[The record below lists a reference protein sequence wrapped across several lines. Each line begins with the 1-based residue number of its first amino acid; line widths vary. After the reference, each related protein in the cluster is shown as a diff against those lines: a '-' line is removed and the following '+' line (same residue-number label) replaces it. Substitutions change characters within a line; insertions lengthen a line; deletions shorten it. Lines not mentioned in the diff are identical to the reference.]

1 MFLSAHKTRVLALFI
16 LWFLV
21 IFGPV
26 LDFGIGP
33 FSDVSFLISVFVV
46 VFGFHIHV
54 PRFYVFLAMLLIA
67 ISALALFTAI
77 FFDSS
82 ELEIGLRAILRPVRT
97 LIVMFAVVILAHF
110 SNRTFLNMPPGGD
123 IVDIYFRA
131 LGLIYV
137 AIALHG
143 LIMVFQFL
151 YPDFRDFIYSFTMA
165 KYQLEFYQNFR
176 MAGLSGAGGAQ
187 VSFVQGLGFCLGA
200 FLWTKSRAKKTI
212 IFLNVILVLSVI
224 LSGRSGL
231 IPIILVTLFIF
242 INNLIL
248 LLNGGVIKKEF
259 FSVKMFLGLFL
270 LGLLSVFGLFR
281 LLENEYLVIA
291 LERTFATFISY
302 SETGEFSDNT
312 LVALSNMFILPADFF
327 HILFGKASYLEN
339 NTYYDLNTDIGYF
352 RIIWGYGVL
361 GLSIHILFY
370 LSMLWYSFKFG
381 IVRRFF
387 LEVNVLL
394 IFLILLFNSKE
405 IFFFS
410 KMSFQ
415 ICFAS
420 FALAYSAILIE
431 RSRSDYEKVN

>member
-1 MFLSAHKTRVLALFI
+1 MFLNAHKIRLFTLFI
-16 LWFLV
+16 LWFSV

-33 FSDVSFLISVFVV
+33 FSDVSFLISIFIVF
-46 VFGFHIHV
+46 FGFHLYV
-54 PRFYVFLAMLLIA
+54 PRFYLFLAILLIL

-82 ELEIGLRAILRPVRT
+82 ELEVGLRAILRPVRT

-110 SNRTFLNMPPGGD
+110 SNRTFLNISPSAD
-123 IVDIYFRA
+123 IVEIYVRA
-131 LGLIYV
+131 LCLIYA
-137 AIALHG
+137 AIVLHG
-143 LIMVFQFL
+143 AIMVLQFL
-151 YPDFRDFIYSFTMA
+151 YSDFRDFVYSFTMA
-165 KYQLEFYQNFR
+165 KYQLEFYQKFR

-200 FLWTKSRAKKTI
+200 FLWSKVRARKTI
-212 IFLNVILVLSVI
+212 FVLNIILLLSVI

-231 IPIILVTLFIF
+231 IPIILVMLLIF
-242 INNLIL
+242 LKNLVV
-248 LLNGGVIKKEF
+248 LLNFGLIKKEF
-259 FSVKMFLGLFL
+259 FSVRMFFGLFFL
-270 LGLLSVFGLFR
+270 VALSVFGFFR

-302 SETGEFSDNT
+302 NETGEFSDNT
-312 LVALSNMFILPADFF
+312 LVALSNMFILPADFL

-339 NTYYDLNTDIGYF
+339 NTYYDFNTDIGYF

-361 GLSIHILFY
+361 GLGIHLLFY
-370 LSMLWYSFKFG
+370 FSILWFSVQIG
-381 IVRRFF
+381 VVRQFF
-387 LEVNVLL
+387 REINVFL
-394 IFLILLFNSKE
+394 ILLILLFNAKE

-420 FALAYSAILIE
+420 FALAYSLILIE
-431 RSRSDYEKVN
+431 KSRAVHEKVN

>member
-1 MFLSAHKTRVLALFI
+1 MFLSTYKIKLFAFFI

-26 LDFGIGP
+26 MDLGIGP
-33 FSDVSFLISVFVV
+33 FSDVSFLISVIVLLS
-46 VFGFHIHV
+46 GLHIRV
-54 PRFYVFLAMLLIA
+54 QRFYVFLAMLLVA

-82 ELEIGLRAILRPVRT
+82 ELEVGLRAILRPARA
-97 LIVMFAVVILAHF
+97 LIVMYAVIILAHF
-110 SNRTFLNMPPGGD
+110 SSRSLQNKFPSAD
-123 IVDIYFRA
+123 IVEIYSRA
-131 LGLIYV
+131 LSLIYGTV
-137 AIALHG
+137 VLHG
-143 LIMVFQFL
+143 AIMLLQFL
-151 YPDFRDFIYSFTMA
+151 YPDFRDFVYSFTMA

-200 FLWTKSRAKKTI
+200 FLWTKVRAKKTI
-212 IFLNVILVLSVI
+212 LFSNVILFLSVI

-231 IPIILVTLFIF
+231 IPIFLVISFLLVK
-242 INNLIL
+242 NVVLALNL
-248 LLNGGVIKKEF
+248 GVVKKEL
-259 FSVKMFLGLFL
+259 FSVRMVLSLFL
-270 LGLLSVFGLFR
+270 LALVGAFGLFR

-312 LVALSNMFILPADFF
+312 LVALSNMFILPTELL
-327 HILFGKASYLEN
+327 HVLLGKASYLEN
-339 NTYYDLNTDIGYF
+339 NTYYDFNTDIGYF

-361 GLSIHILFY
+361 GLGVHLLFY
-370 LSMLWYSFKFG
+370 LSMLWCSLKFG
-381 IVRRFF
+381 AVRRFF
-387 LEVNVLL
+387 LEINVFL
-394 IFLILLFNSKE
+394 ILLILLFNSKE

-415 ICFAS
+415 ICFAT

-431 RSRSDYEKVN
+431 KTRFGYEKFN